1 MGQRGPKPR
10 PTHLKVVAGEQE
22 SRINRDEPLPTEGEV
37 VAPEGMSEAAR
48 AIWDELA
55 PDLIDKG
62 CLTPW
67 DVYTFEAF
75 CQAVAL
81 YRECRDLL
89 YEGQSEYGRFVERGA
104 AGGVIKSPYH
114 QMMRDHVET
123 MAKLGSRFGF
133 TPGDRANLRLDASD
147 NGPAQGAERLLS

>member
-1 MGQRGPKPR
+1 MGARGPKPR
-10 PTHLKVVAGEQE
+10 PTHLKVLQGEQE
-22 SRINRDEPLPTEGEV
+22 SRINRNEPTPTEGQV
-37 VAPEGMSEAAR
+37 RRPEGMTEAAVK
-48 AIWDELA
+48 IWDELA
-55 PDLIDKG
+55 DDLVDKG

-75 CQAVAL
+75 CEAVAN

-89 YEGQSEYGRFVERGA
+89 HASVSKHGKFVELGA

-114 QMMRDHVET
+114 QMMRDHIET

-133 TPGDRANLRLDASD
+133 TPGDRANLTIEKSD
-147 NGPAQGAERLLS
+147 SGPKSGAERILA